1 MPLYS
6 ELRATETL
14 PISPKF
20 IQEYPPI
27 TLGDGKSTSFTITG
41 RWNNPYPDVRLYLQ
55 GKLISVDN
63 MVVTSNGSSS
73 LIITSREGS
82 PPVPFGALVAIVSC
96 ANLDQP

>member
-6 ELRATETL
+6 ELCITETL
-14 PISPKF
+14 PVLPNF

-27 TLGDGKSTSFTITG
+27 TLGDGNSTSFTITG

-55 GKLISVDN
+55 GKLISVDS
-63 MVVTSNGSSS
+63 MIVTSNGSNS
-73 LIITSREGS
+73 LIIASREGS

-96 ANLDQP
+96 ANLNQP